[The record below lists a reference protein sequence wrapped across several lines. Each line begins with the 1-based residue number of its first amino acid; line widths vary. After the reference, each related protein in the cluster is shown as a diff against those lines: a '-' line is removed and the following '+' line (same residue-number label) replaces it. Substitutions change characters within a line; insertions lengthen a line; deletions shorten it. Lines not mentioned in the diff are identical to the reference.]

1 MPDPDQRLAISA
13 ADIRDAASRLAG
25 IAARTPLL
33 ESDALSKAVGGR
45 ILVKAESL
53 QPVGSFK
60 LRGAYNLISRLT
72 PAEKTRGVVAFSSGN
87 HAQAVAA
94 VAATYG
100 APAVIAMPSDA
111 PAAKIEGTRSRGA
124 EVVLYDRLC
133 EDREAIGRKLATERG
148 ATLVP
153 PFDHPHIIAGQGTV
167 GLEIAE
173 QLRERRLTADAVVV
187 PCSGGGLV
195 AGVATALAVESPRTK
210 VFAVEPEGFD
220 DTARSLA
227 AGARVGNAP
236 GATSICDALLV
247 ATPGALTF
255 AINRQLLAGAVAVN
269 DVAVKR
275 AMRAAFDS
283 FRLVVEPGG
292 AAALAAVLEGK
303 IDVRDRTTVVVL
315 SGGNVDPALF
325 ADVLAGRL
333 KNVGH

>member
-1 MPDPDQRLAISA
+1 LPDLGRTLAIGA
-13 ADIRDAASRLAG
+13 TDVRDAAQRLAG
-25 IAARTPLL
+25 IAARTPLV
-33 ESDALSKAVGGR
+33 ESDVLSKAVGGR
-45 ILVKAESL
+45 VLVKAESL

-72 PAEKTRGVVAFSSGN
+72 AAEKARGVVAFSSGN

-94 VAATYG
+94 VAAIFG
-100 APAVIAMPSDA
+100 APAVIVMPSDA

-124 EVVLYDRLC
+124 EVVLYDRLR

-153 PFDHPHIIAGQGTV
+153 PFDHPHIIAGQGTA

-173 QLRERRLTADAVVV
+173 QMRKRGLTADAVVV
-187 PCSGGGLV
+187 PCSGGGLI
-195 AGVATALAVESPRTK
+195 AGIATALAAESPRTR

-227 AGARVGNAP
+227 AGVRVGNTPRAR
-236 GATSICDALLV
+236 SICDALLV

-255 AINRQLLAGAVAVN
+255 EINRQLLAGAVSVS

-275 AMRAAFDS
+275 AMRVAFDS
-283 FRLVVEPGG
+283 FRLVAEPGG
-292 AAALAAVLEGK
+292 AAALAAVLDGK
-303 IDVRDRTTVVVL
+303 IDARGRTTVVVL

-325 ADVLAGRL
+325 ADVLAGR
-333 KNVGH
+333 